1 MRNPF
6 KRKRI
11 GIKRSKG
18 EGVVFFIAGALFLF
32 YAALLI
38 VPTLWMVMSS
48 FKHFADYTLDLTDG
62 KPFKLPETWVWQNY
76 ADAFLMMEVEGT
88 SFLGMIFN
96 SLWQALIPIAI
107 SMLVSTAFAY
117 TVARFEFPGR
127 NLIYTLI
134 ITVMVMPIMTGSGAT
149 FKLYRMLGLYDT
161 PFLKIV
167 GALGWGNFM
176 YYYGF
181 FKSVSRS
188 YSEAV
193 YIDGGG
199 EFTTFFNIILPQ
211 AIPIITALSV
221 LSFIASW
228 NDYLNVL
235 LYLPSYPSVG
245 SGLYIVKNTFLR
257 TGKDPIYYAGSTI
270 AMIPT
275 LLMFVAFSDKIM
287 TNMSIGGL
295 KG

>member
-1 MRNPF
+1 M
-6 KRKRI
+6 KRLKRVSPT
-11 GIKRSKG
+11 IKRTKG
-18 EGVVFFIAGALFLF
+18 EQIVFFVAWVLFF
-32 YAALLI
+32 AYAATLI

-48 FKHFADYTLDLTDG
+48 FKNFADYTLDLTAG
-62 KPFKLPETWVWQNY
+62 EPFKLPTTWVWQNY
-76 ADAFLMMEVEGT
+76 VDAFQIMEVEGT
-88 SFLGMIFN
+88 NFLGMIFN
-96 SLWQALIPIAI
+96 SLWQSLMPIAI
-107 SMLVSTAFAY
+107 SIIVSTAFAY

-127 NLIYTLI
+127 NAIYTLI

-149 FKLYRMLGLYDT
+149 FKLYRTLGLYDS
-161 PFLKIV
+161 PMMSV
-167 GALGWGNFM
+167 VSALGWGNFL
-176 YYYGF
+176 YYYAF
-181 FKSVSRS
+181 FKSVSRH

-199 EFTTFFNIILPQ
+199 EFSAFFKVVLPQ
-211 AIPIITALSV
+211 AVPLITALAV
-221 LSFIASW
+221 MSFIARW
-228 NDYLNVL
+228 NDYMSIL

-275 LLMFVAFSDKIM
+275 LAIFVAFSDKIM
-287 TNMSIGGL
+287 SNMSIGGL